1 MKMEDTNEIYKEPKY
16 TMHWLGLQTLYVLG
30 ISIVLALI
38 ASGLDGFASGRQ
50 ESGLLPGDR
59 YEYVSQSITYCFAV
73 IAITSMSLMLIEVAF
88 RKGINYL
95 QYGLIGCALCLFNL
109 LLLAMAEKISFW
121 IAYVVVSIMTIALI
135 SCFVMELTK
144 NKKAAFL
151 STIILGVEYGL
162 ILVLVYIGSMALLI
176 GSLSLFILIAV
187 AMYFTLKLKVE
198 NEELVLK

>member
-1 MKMEDTNEIYKEPKY
+1 MEENYEINREPKY
-16 TMHWLGLQTLYVLG
+16 TMRWLGLQTLYVLG
-30 ISIVLALI
+30 ISIVFALI
-38 ASGLDGFASGRQ
+38 ASGVDGFALGRQ
-50 ESGLLPGDR
+50 ERGLLPGNR

-109 LLLAMAEKISFW
+109 LLLAMAEKMPFW
-121 IAYVVVSIMTIALI
+121 TAYVVVSIMTIALI
-135 SCFVMELTK
+135 SCFVMRLTK
-144 NKKAAFL
+144 NKKATIL
-151 STIILGVEYGL
+151 STIILAVEYGL
-162 ILVLVYIGSMALLI
+162 ILVLVYMGSMALLI

-198 NEELVLK
+198 NGELVLK

>member
-1 MKMEDTNEIYKEPKY
+1 MEVTNEIYKEPKY
-16 TMHWLGLQTLYVLG
+16 TMHWLGSQTLYVLG

-38 ASGLDGFASGRQ
+38 ASGLDGFALSRQ
-50 ESGLLPGDR
+50 ESGLLVGNG

-109 LLLAMAEKISFW
+109 LLLAMAEKMSFW

-135 SCFVMELTK
+135 SCFVMGLTK

-162 ILVLVYIGSMALLI
+162 ILVLVYFGSMALLI

>member
-1 MKMEDTNEIYKEPKY
+1 MEENCEIYREPKY
-16 TMHWLGLQTLYVLG
+16 TMRWLGLQTLFVLG

-38 ASGLDGFASGRQ
+38 ASGLDGFALGRQ
-50 ESGLLPGDR
+50 ESGLLPGNR

-73 IAITSMSLMLIEVAF
+73 ITITSMSLMLIEVAF

-109 LLLAMAEKISFW
+109 LLLAMAEKTSFW
-121 IAYVVVSIMTIALI
+121 SAYGIVSIMTIALI
-135 SCFVMELTK
+135 SCFVMGLTK
-144 NKKAAFL
+144 IKKAALL
-151 STIILGVEYGL
+151 STTILAVEYGL
-162 ILVLVYIGSMALLI
+162 ILVLVYMGSMALLI

>member
-1 MKMEDTNEIYKEPKY
+1 MEETNEVYREPKY
-16 TMHWLGLQTLYVLG
+16 TMHWLGSQILYVLG
-30 ISIVLALI
+30 ISVVLALI
-38 ASGLDGFASGRQ
+38 ASGLDGFALGRQ

-73 IAITSMSLMLIEVAF
+73 IAITSISLILIEVAF

-109 LLLAMAEKISFW
+109 LLLAMAEMMSFW
-121 IAYVVVSIMTIALI
+121 IAYVVASIMTIALI
-135 SCFVMELTK
+135 SCFVMGLTK
-144 NKKAAFL
+144 NKKAIFL

>member
-1 MKMEDTNEIYKEPKY
+1 MNEIYREPKY
-16 TMHWLGLQTLYVLG
+16 TMRWLGLQTLFVLI

-38 ASGLDGFASGRQ
+38 VSGLDGFALDRAK
-50 ESGLLPGDR
+50 SGLLPDNN
-59 YEYVSQSITYCFAV
+59 YDYVSQSITYCFAV
-73 IAITSMSLMLIEVAF
+73 IAITSVSLMLIEVAF

-109 LLLAMAEKISFW
+109 LLLAMSEKMSFW
-121 IAYVVVSIMTIALI
+121 IAYIIVSVMTIALI
-135 SCFVMELTK
+135 SFFVMGLTK
-144 NKKAAFL
+144 NRKAALL
-151 STIILGVEYGL
+151 STAILTVEYGL
-162 ILVLVYIGSMALLI
+162 ILVLVYMGSMALLI

>member
-1 MKMEDTNEIYKEPKY
+1 MEDTNEIYKEPKY

>member
-1 MKMEDTNEIYKEPKY
+1 MEETNELYREPKY
-16 TMHWLGLQTLYVLG
+16 TMRWLGLQTLYVLG

-38 ASGLDGFASGRQ
+38 ASGLDGFALGRQ
-50 ESGLLPGDR
+50 ESGLLPGNR

-109 LLLAMAEKISFW
+109 LLLAMSEMMSFW
-121 IAYVVVSIMTIALI
+121 IAYIVVSAMTIALV
-135 SCFVMELTK
+135 SCFVMGLTK
-144 NKKAAFL
+144 NIKAAIL
-151 STIILGVEYGL
+151 STIILAVEYGL
-162 ILVLVYIGSMALLI
+162 IIVLVYMGSMALLI
-176 GSLSLFILIAV
+176 GSLSLFVLIAV

>member
-1 MKMEDTNEIYKEPKY
+1 MEETNEIYKEPKY
-16 TMHWLGLQTLYVLG
+16 TMRWLGLQTLFVLG

-38 ASGLDGFASGRQ
+38 ASGLDGFALGRH
-50 ESGLLPGDR
+50 ESGLLPENR

-88 RKGINYL
+88 HKGINYL
-95 QYGLIGCALCLFNL
+95 QYGLIGCTLCLFNL
-109 LLLAMAEKISFW
+109 LLLAMAEKMSFW

-135 SCFVMELTK
+135 SCFVMGLTK
-144 NKKAAFL
+144 NLKAAIL
-151 STIILGVEYGL
+151 STIILVVEYGL
-162 ILVLVYIGSMALLI
+162 ILVLIYMGSMALLI
-176 GSLSLFILIAV
+176 GSLSLFLLIAV

>member
-1 MKMEDTNEIYKEPKY
+1 MEETNEVYREPKY
-16 TMHWLGLQTLYVLG
+16 TMHWLGSQILYVLG
-30 ISIVLALI
+30 ISVVLALI
-38 ASGLDGFASGRQ
+38 ASGLDGFALGRQ

-73 IAITSMSLMLIEVAF
+73 IAITSISLILIEVAF

-109 LLLAMAEKISFW
+109 LLQAMAEMMSFW
-121 IAYVVVSIMTIALI
+121 IAYVVASIMTIALI
-135 SCFVMELTK
+135 SCFVMGLTK
-144 NKKAAFL
+144 NKKAIFL

>member
-1 MKMEDTNEIYKEPKY
+1 MEETNEIYKNSKY
-16 TMHWLGLQTLYVLG
+16 TMHWLGSQILYVLG

-109 LLLAMAEKISFW
+109 LLLAMAEKMSFW
-121 IAYVVVSIMTIALI
+121 IAYVVVSIMTIVLI
-135 SCFVMELTK
+135 SCFVMGLTK
-144 NKKAAFL
+144 NKKATFL